1 MSGRLI
7 GIARHDRPK
16 GPMESLAAA
25 VIVPGEGIHG
35 DFRGALKSGRNRR
48 EVTVMTHEDWTQA
61 AVEANATHIDW
72 FERRANLL
80 VEGVMLPREPGAT
93 IHLSG
98 GVVLEVTGETAP
110 YFVEWVR
117 QQLDAQFGKQLYEQG
132 LKVTRLSI
140 STSRTRRSERWNAR
154 YAQSKPA
161 VSDRT
166 STRRSSTTLRTAKV
180 TWEAARLRTCRA
192 RSSRSIRATARCG

>member
-1 MSGRLI
+1 MNGRLI

-110 YFVEWVR
+110 CERMEALAGGLRAALTPDWRGGVTTIVRNGGPIAVGDDVE
-117 QQLDAQFGKQLYEQG
+117 
-132 LKVTRLSI
+132 
-140 STSRTRRSERWNAR
+140 
-154 YAQSKPA
+154 
-161 VSDRT
+161 
-166 STRRSSTTLRTAKV
+166 
-180 TWEAARLRTCRA
+180 CRA
-192 RSSRSIRATARCG
+192 